1 MCNKMFYDTL
11 INEGVKACSQN
22 EQGDIV
28 ATFSFSPDSGIFA
41 GHFPGNP
48 IVPGICQLEAVKY
61 MLERTLGCKCR
72 LLQADNIKFFQP
84 VFPDQEFTLVVSCTK
99 NGDNMLVRCKGT
111 TGGNDVKST
120 DIKARY
126 EIK

>member
-1 MCNKMFYDTL
+1 M
-11 INEGVKACSQN
+11 GSVKACSQN